1 MDWLNW
7 ISTAISSLA
16 REGLRVTSV
25 IVILAALLKV
35 PWVQRLILRYM
46 PRRFRQREHTRNT
59 AILYEIRE
67 LRARMEEM
75 AWDAGSRNGKGG
87 GLPSTSQLSGGAT
100 ALTTTFITPR
110 TGIFRFKR
118 RRTMTPSKINWVTL
132 VPAVMGGLKLILQS
146 FGIDVITDDLID
158 QVANVA
164 ASVAVIIGIIA
175 THKKQPA
182 IEKLEVPIESGE

>member
-7 ISTAISSLA
+7 ISTAISSVA

-75 AWDAGSRNGKGG
+75 AWDAGSRIGNGAT
-87 GLPSTSQLSGGAT
+87 LPSTSRLSVGAP
-100 ALTTTFITPR
+100 AVTTTFITPR
-110 TGIFRFKR
+110 TGIFRFQR

-132 VPAVMGGLKLILQS
+132 VPAVMGGVKLILQS

-164 ASVAVIIGIIA
+164 ASLAVIIGIIA

-182 IEKLEVPIESGE
+182 IEKLNVPIESGE